1 MGETMLDK
9 ELLKTVRRIE
19 ISVRGALDSV
29 MAGAYH
35 SSFKGNGMEFSEV
48 REYVAGDDVRS
59 IDWNVTAR
67 AGVPFIKK
75 FVEERE
81 LTMLLVVDASASA
94 EFGSAQRM
102 KGEAMATVAALLS
115 FAAIRNNDKV
125 GLLVF
130 TDEVELVIP
139 PAKGRKHVLRLVR
152 ELLYFKPQRAKT
164 NIADALQYAGR
175 ILNRRAVVVV
185 LSDFQDQGFDK
196 AFKVL
201 RRRHDV
207 LALAVSDPREHALPD
222 AGFVALEDPENGE
235 TVLVDCG
242 DPQFRSNYERLARE
256 QRKVLTDS
264 FKRMSVDLVDMPV
277 CPDDKDTLSPLLG
290 YFRRRAR
297 EVSR

>member
-1 MGETMLDK
+1 MLDK

-19 ISVRGALDSV
+19 ISVRGVLDTV

-35 SSFKGNGMEFSEV
+35 SSFKGNGMEFAEV

-67 AGVPFIKK
+67 TGTPFIKK

-81 LTMLLVVDASASA
+81 LTVLLVVDASASA
-94 EFGSAQRM
+94 DFGSGRRM
-102 KGEAMATVAALLS
+102 KGEIMATISALLS

-125 GLLVF
+125 GLLVC

-139 PAKGRKHVLRLVR
+139 PSKGRKHVLRLVR
-152 ELLYFKPQRAKT
+152 ELLYFKPQRPGTSLA
-164 NIADALQYAGR
+164 NALQYAGR
-175 ILNRRAVVVV
+175 ILNRRAVVIV
-185 LSDFQDQGFDK
+185 LSDFMDQGYEK

-207 LALAVSDPREHALPD
+207 LALSVSDPRERELPD

-242 DPQFRSNYERLARE
+242 DPVFRASYARLANE
-256 QRKVLTDS
+256 QNKRLTDS
-264 FKRMSVDLVDMPV
+264 FKRMSVDLVPLPIR
-277 CPDDKDTLSPLLG
+277 PDDKDTLAPLLN

-297 EVSR
+297 EVH